1 MSLFITGAAGFI
13 GGTFTYEALK
23 KGYRVVGCDNFSNS
37 KPETINKI
45 KKIFPD
51 SFTFYELDLKNFD
64 DLNRVVERESISQ
77 VIHFAA
83 LKSIPESEKYPKLY
97 WENNLEGTRNL
108 LQSMKQNEINELIF
122 SSSASVYGQSH
133 IQPITEQA
141 EIKPVSVYAK
151 TKAEA
156 EKLINKSSLNSEL
169 KAISLRYFN
178 PLGAHEDLLIF
189 ENPMTDFGNIMP
201 KLLRVFLDIDNVFS
215 LFGDDYNTRDGTG
228 ERDYLHISDLI
239 EGHFLALSHLKNI
252 SNYDVFNLG
261 TGKGITV
268 LELLNAFKNASNKDI
283 NTEVKDR
290 RLGDV
295 DICYSDTSKS
305 NKILGWSA
313 KKSLFDMCKDS
324 IESIKKNIND
334 L

>member
-45 KKIFPD
+45 KEIFPD
-51 SFTFYELDLKNFD
+51 SFTFYELDLKNTD
-64 DLNRVVERESISQ
+64 DLNKAIEQENIAQ

-83 LKSIPESEKYPKLY
+83 LKSVPESEKYPKLY
-97 WENNLEGTRNL
+97 WENNLESTKNL
-108 LQSMKQNEINELIF
+108 LHSMKENEIKELIF
-122 SSSASVYGQSH
+122 SSSASIYGQSD

-151 TKAEA
+151 TKAAA
-156 EKLINKSSLNSEL
+156 EELIIESSLNSDL

-178 PLGAHEDLLIF
+178 PLGAHQDLLIF

-201 KLLRVFLDIDNVFS
+201 KLLRVFLDIDSIFS
-215 LFGDDYNTRDGTG
+215 IFGNDYDTRDGTG

-239 EGHFLALSHLKNI
+239 DGHFLALSFLKNI

-268 LELLNAFKNASNKDI
+268 LELLKAFEDASNKDI

-295 DICYSDTSKS
+295 DSCYSDPSKS

-313 KKSLFDMCKDS
+313 KKSLFDMCNDS

>member
-45 KKIFPD
+45 KEIFPD
-51 SFTFYELDLKNFD
+51 SFTFYELDLKNTD
-64 DLNRVVERESISQ
+64 NLNKAIEQENITQ

-83 LKSIPESEKYPKLY
+83 LKSVPESEKYPELY
-97 WENNLEGTRNL
+97 WENNLESTKNL
-108 LQSMKQNEINELIF
+108 LHSMKENEIRELIF
-122 SSSASVYGQSH
+122 SSSASIYGQSD

-141 EIKPVSVYAK
+141 EIKPISVYAK
-151 TKAEA
+151 TKAAA
-156 EKLINKSSLNSEL
+156 EELIFESSLNSDL

-189 ENPMTDFGNIMP
+189 ENPMTEFGNVMP
-201 KLLRVFLDIDNVFS
+201 KLLRVFLGIDNVFS
-215 LFGDDYNTRDGTG
+215 ICGNDYDTRDGTG

-261 TGKGITV
+261 SGKGITV
-268 LELLNAFKNASNKDI
+268 LELVNAFKNALKKDI
-283 NTEVKDR
+283 NIEVKDR
-290 RLGDV
+290 RLGDI
-295 DICYSDTSKS
+295 DICYSDPSKS
-305 NKILGWSA
+305 NKILGWNA
-313 KKSLFDMCKDS
+313 KKSLFDMCNDS

>member
-201 KLLRVFLDIDNVFS
+201 KLLRVFLDIDSIFS
-215 LFGDDYNTRDGTG
+215 IFGNDYDTRDGTG